1 MKKHIVAALIASV
14 TVISG
19 AQAGIPVAMMQ
30 ALNGLSKRSAGQ
42 NVSNSGRTR

>member
-19 AQAGIPVAMMQ
+19 AQAGVLPLMQ
-30 ALNGLSKRSAGQ
+30 TLNGLSKRSAGQ
-42 NVSNSGRTR
+42 NASNSGRTT

>member
-19 AQAGIPVAMMQ
+19 AQAGVPLPLMQ
-30 ALNGLSKRSAGQ
+30 TLNGLSKRSAGQ
-42 NVSNSGRTR
+42 NASNSGRTP